1 MENNR
6 IILEN
11 THFIFDTNF
20 AGDPNRDRFKSNQ
33 RKANIIIPDHNLAMQ
48 MIEDGFNVKQTVPRE
63 GEEEGFVPTFFVSVI
78 INYES
83 KFPPRIFLVVG
94 DNEPVLLD
102 PEGVSVLDTIRASNV
117 DVFLN
122 PRVWDRG
129 KTLYV
134 NTMYVTQDLAADPF
148 AMKYM
153 HH

>member
-11 THFIFDTNF
+11 TRFIYDTNF
-20 AGDPNRDRFKSNQ
+20 AGDPMRDRFKSTQ
-33 RKANIIIPDHNLAMQ
+33 RRANVIIPDPAIAHQ
-48 MIEDGFNVKQTVPRE
+48 MIDDGFNVKQTVPRE
-63 GEEEGFVPTFFVSVI
+63 GEEEGFIPTYFVSVV

-94 DNEPVLLD
+94 DSEPVLLD
-102 PEGVSVLDTIRASNV
+102 AESVAVLDTIRASNV

-134 NTMYVTQDLAADPF
+134 NTMYVTQDLTADPF
-148 AMKYM
+148 AMKYLR
-153 HH
+153 H